1 MSLNKKWRLGL
12 GIAAAVLGGLGL
24 AGYNLIQQARD
35 TAQAYLFGFPLVMME
50 VTKQHQMLIG
60 TSAMNRFNHAK
71 RFPDPEFNGVVSPNI
86 DTLYSISHFDLRR
99 EPLVM
104 EIPDT
109 RGHFYMMQIMDAWSN
124 VVTSPGTRTIGT
136 AARRYLVAGP
146 DWQGETPAGLE
157 LIRVP
162 TQLAWLI
169 GRISSANQQEYQAVT
184 QLQERFRLMP
194 LSTWQGQPAG
204 AAAPVAMVELPRL
217 ALSPSPDRQVASWSQ
232 DEFFATF
239 CQLLKDNPASAA
251 DAPMMQRIRA
261 TGLLGPGCL
270 ARLSPLQR
278 LGSALGYEKVLQVM
292 ANSKQVLEQLPTFN
306 GWRIGYD
313 LGDYGTRYEQ
323 RAIVAKVALGANLA
337 ADAIYP
343 NLWNDQQGQPLTG
356 AHRYVLHFGK
366 EQLPPVRAFW
376 SLTLYNGQQF
386 LSANALKRYALS
398 GDSDLH
404 YNADGSL
411 DLYVQHEQ
419 PQAPEQLSNWLPAPA
434 EDFSLFLRLYW
445 PRKAVLDKQWV
456 PPAIQRLP

>member
-1 MSLNKKWRLGL
+1 MPLSKKLRWGL
-12 GIAAAVLGGLGL
+12 GIGAGALVAAGLV
-24 AGYNLIQQARD
+24 ANNVIQQAKE
-35 TAQAYLFGFPLVMME
+35 TAQAYLFGYPLVMME

-71 RFPDPEFNGVVSPNI
+71 RYPDPGFNGVVSPNI

-109 RGHFYMMQIMDAWSN
+109 HGRFYMMQIMDAWSN
-124 VVTSPGTRTIGT
+124 VVVSPGTRTIGT
-136 AARRYLVAGP
+136 AAKRYLVAGP
-146 DWQGETPAGLE
+146 DWQGEVPAGLE
-157 LIRVP
+157 LVRVP

-169 GRISSANQQEYQAVT
+169 GRIRTANQQEYQQVI
-184 QLQERFRLMP
+184 QLQEHFKLMP
-194 LSTWQGQPAG
+194 LSTWQGQPSG
-204 AAAPVAMVELPRL
+204 PLAPVAMVELPRL
-217 ALSPSPDRQVASWSQ
+217 APSPSPDRQVASWSQ

-239 CQLLKDNPASAA
+239 CRLLKDNPPTAA
-251 DAPMMQRIRA
+251 DAPMMQRIQA
-261 TGLLGPGCL
+261 TGLLGEGCQ
-270 ARLSPLQR
+270 AQLSPLQK
-278 LGSALGYEKVLQVM
+278 LGSALGYKKVQEVL
-292 ANSKQVLEQLPTFN
+292 ANSRQVLEQLPTYN

-323 RAIVAKVALGANLA
+323 RAIVAKIALGANLA

-343 NLWNDQQGQPLTG
+343 NLWKDQEGQPLSG
-356 AHRYVLHFGK
+356 QHRYVLHFTK

-386 LSANALKRYALS
+386 LTANPLNRYALS
-398 GDSDLH
+398 DGSELH

-419 PQAPEQLSNWLPAPA
+419 PQAPEQLSNWLPAPTD
-434 EDFSLFLRLYW
+434 EFNLFLRLYW
-445 PRKAVLDKQWV
+445 PKDSVLNKQWL

>member
-12 GIAAAVLGGLGL
+12 GIVAAVLGGVGL

-169 GRISSANQQEYQAVT
+169 GRIRTANQQEYQAVT

-204 AAAPVAMVELPRL
+204 APAPVAMVELPRL
-217 ALSPSPDRQVASWSQ
+217 ALRPSPDRQVASWSQ
-232 DEFFATF
+232 DEFFATL
-239 CQLLKDNPASAA
+239 CQLLKDNPASPA

-278 LGSALGYEKVLQVM
+278 LGSALGYEKVQQVM

-356 AHRYVLHFGK
+356 AHRYVLHFSK

-398 GDSDLH
+398 GDSDLR

-445 PRKAVLDKQWV
+445 PKASVLDKQWV